1 MTTEEW
7 RDVTDKIHAFDLTLA
22 AVDLDKYYGE
32 GNEYSKRLIAAS
44 NQVIH
49 IKVDLMSQLVK
60 EHPDVDVFKLM
71 FPDEDSDESVKMDE
85 DNE

>member
-1 MTTEEW
+1 MTIEEW
-7 RDVTDKIHAFDLTLA
+7 RDVADKLHAADLTLA

-32 GNEYSKRLIAAS
+32 DNEYSKRLIAAS

-49 IKVDLMSQLVK
+49 IKADLMAQLVK

-71 FPDEDSDESVKMDE
+71 FPEED
-85 DNE
+85 